1 GTTTLNNGAILT
13 LSGKTVN
20 NDTLTIREGDA
31 LLQGGSLTGN
41 GSVEKSGSGT
51 LTVSNTTLTQKAVNL
66 NEGTLTLNDSTVTT
80 DVIAQRGTA
89 LKLT

>member
-1 GTTTLNNGAILT
+1 MADCSPPGGGTLAGTTTLNNGAILT

-41 GSVEKSGSGT
+41 GSVEKIRKWHTHCQQHHTHPESR
-51 LTVSNTTLTQKAVNL
+51 QP
-66 NEGTLTLNDSTVTT
+66 E
-80 DVIAQRGTA
+80 
-89 LKLT
+89 